1 MNDDFCKIL
10 LVDDDALFLQVYS
23 EFLSG
28 KGFFVVAEK
37 NAKEA
42 LARIASGEH
51 FDAAIVD
58 VMLIGMNGWE
68 FLKELRGKLKKTTLE
83 LPVIIISAFRSS
95 EVEFEAFKHL
105 ANAMIVKDPCAPERL
120 LEQLNNLVGKRES
133 KWTLSQ

>member
-1 MNDDFCKIL
+1 MNDFCKIL

-28 KGFFVVAEK
+28 KGFFVVSER

-42 LARIASGEH
+42 LARVASGEH

-58 VMLIGMNGWE
+58 VMLVGMNGWE
-68 FLKELRGKLKKTTLE
+68 FLKELRGKLDKTILQ

-105 ANAMIVKDPCAPERL
+105 ANAMITKDPSTPDKL
-120 LEQLNNLVGKRES
+120 LEQLNNLVGKRAS
-133 KWTLSQ
+133 KWTL